1 MSEQERQTPEPP
13 GEIIES
19 APLLKGA
26 RPEGTAEV
34 PADAVAEPPAPRTA
48 QERLDRVK
56 AVMMAEGL
64 DMIAARVRLAPGTIM
79 QGWFEPDVV
88 VMDLRTGQPLQRG

>member
-1 MSEQERQTPEPP
+1 MSEQEPKPVEESPEP
-13 GEIIES
+13 
-19 APLLKGA
+19 AVL
-26 RPEGTAEV
+26 
-34 PADAVAEPPAPRTA
+34 PATGQTA

-56 AVMMAEGL
+56 AVMMEEGL